1 MATNRHAMIRYR
13 TIDRCLSRRNK
24 RYWTWQELAKA
35 CGEEL
40 REYESEDRAAPAR
53 DTIKTDI
60 RNMRSGVLGYQAPI
74 RWYPGEGGYAYSDP
88 AFSITQMPL
97 STTDVEALREAMS
110 LLRQFRGFPQVQGV
124 EQVIAKVSEA
134 LRVRPASERTVLQLE
149 DNMVGQGL
157 EWLDLLYRACRD
169 QRCLL
174 LDYHPFKVPEG
185 YKFRRIVSP
194 HLVKE
199 YNNRWFL
206 FAHDHEAHCIR
217 TYAFDRIRQAEV
229 YLLADFVEDP
239 AFQPRQFFE
248 SVIGVSVPTG
258 RQPEQVLLKANPE
271 RARYIET
278 KPLHPSQH
286 VQERMADGSVVFA
299 YRLLHNVELEQQ
311 LLSFGETVEVLSP
324 LSLRQAIARRAR
336 SLFGR
341 YHVG

>member
-1 MATNRHAMIRYR
+1 MIRYR

-24 RYWTWQELAKA
+24 RYWTWEELAQA

-40 REYESEDRAAPAR
+40 QEYEGEDRAAPSR
-53 DTIKTDI
+53 DTIKKDI
-60 RNMRSGVLGYQAPI
+60 RNMRSGILGYRAPI
-74 RWYPGEGGYAYSDP
+74 QWDPREAGYAYSDP
-88 AFSITQMPL
+88 GFSITQMPL
-97 STTDVEALREAMS
+97 GTADVEALREAMS

-124 EQVIAKVSEA
+124 EQVVAKVSEA

-149 DNMVGQGL
+149 DNMVGLGL

-185 YKFRRIVSP
+185 YKFRRIISP

-229 YLLADFVEDP
+229 YLLADFVENP
-239 AFQPRQFFE
+239 GFQPQQFFE
-248 SVIGVSVPTG
+248 AVIGVSVPTG
-258 RQPEQVLLKANPE
+258 RQPEPVLLKATPE

-278 KPLHPSQH
+278 KPLHPSQR
-286 VQERMADGSVVFA
+286 VDERAADGSVIFA
-299 YRLLHNVELEQQ
+299 YHLVHNVELENQ
-311 LLSFGETVEVLSP
+311 LLSFGETVEVLFP
-324 LSLRQAIARRAR
+324 LSLRKAITLRVQALCRLYAAIWADKTK
-336 SLFGR
+336 
-341 YHVG
+341 